1 MQKVSIIWSPFL
13 YFNFKSFFLPSF
25 LPFLRLQCIL
35 HDWGVLFSEYWNFYK
50 LKRRDLISGANQFWR
65 KYVLFDPALL
75 CLNFKSFVQPNSSSF
90 IRFQCKLHEWRVLSS
105 EDWDLFKLER
115 GNLISG
121 GNQFCRKSGLF
132 GSRFCILVLKVLFTQ
147 IYRHSL
153 DFNAFCMFNTT
164 FLRVLK
170 FLQIKE
176 GGPNFWVEPILQKVW
191 IIWSPLLYFNFKS
204 FLDPNSS
211 SFIRFQCILHDSGVL
226 FSESWNFYKLKKG
239 LPISAGNQFC
249 RKSEFFDPPF
259 CIWIVKVL
267 YTQIHRHSLNFNA
280 FCIIQEYFSQSIE
293 ISTN

>member
-1 MQKVSIIWSPFL
+1 MKFLQIKEGSPNFCGQPILQKVWILWSPLL
-13 YFNFKSFFLPSF
+13 YLNCKSFVHPNSS
-25 LPFLRLQCIL
+25 PFIKFQCIL
-35 HDWGVLFSEYWNFYK
+35 HNSRVLFSEYWNFYK
-50 LKRRDLISGANQFWR
+50 LKRRDLICGANQFWR
-65 KYVLFDPALL
+65 KFVLIDPSLL

-121 GNQFCRKSGLF
+121 GNQFCRKSELF

-176 GGPNFWVEPILQKVW
+176 GGPNFWGEPILQKVW
-191 IIWSPLLYFNFKS
+191 IIWSSLLYFNLKS
-204 FLDPNSS
+204 FTDPNSM
-211 SFIRFQCILHDSGVL
+211 SFTTFQ
-226 FSESWNFYKLKKG
+226 
-239 LPISAGNQFC
+239 
-249 RKSEFFDPPF
+249 
-259 CIWIVKVL
+259 
-267 YTQIHRHSLNFNA
+267 
-280 FCIIQEYFSQSIE
+280 
-293 ISTN
+293 